1 MSTQLRVGI
10 QGWGSEGD
18 IRPLIALAGR
28 LRREGHAPQLVVS
41 PIDGAEY
48 QPLCRRLDVPLRV
61 VPEKMR
67 FSLDRL
73 TRDANSSDLSR
84 LSRAVM
90 DLGFFP
96 YLDAMFAAAIELSS
110 SSDIMVGGSV
120 SWYVKA
126 AALKTG
132 IPFVNVDFYPGM
144 VPSRQVPPAGLG
156 DWGWFNS
163 VRWMALRVLFDLA
176 FRKAPARFFAEKGL
190 PPIRHAIPDALF
202 SEQLNL
208 HAASP
213 AFCPPA
219 PDWPAI
225 HQVCGEFVLP
235 EEHDAWEPSPSL
247 RAFLEGGERPVLLSL
262 GSMEHMAPERARS
275 ILLGAARQSGVRAII
290 QTKREG
296 HDEGQDG
303 NLYFVSWVPHRAVVP
318 HCAAVVHHGGAGT
331 THAVLR
337 AGRPAVVLPFIP
349 EQTLWAR
356 RLEQVGA
363 ADRFISFWKATPE
376 RVAARIRQAVES
388 DSLRLAAASLAAAM
402 QKEDGTGAAVRLLEA
417 LSTSQVDAGSSVR
430 DTP

>member
-1 MSTQLRVGI
+1 MGI
-10 QGWGSEGD
+10 QAWGSEGD

-28 LRREGHAPQLVVS
+28 LRRAGHAPQLVLS
-41 PIDGAEY
+41 PIDGGEY
-48 QPLCRRLDVPLRV
+48 RPLCRSLDVPLRV
-61 VPEKMR
+61 VPETMD
-67 FSLDRL
+67 FSLERL
-73 TRDANSSDLSR
+73 TRDAKSSNFSR

-96 YLDAMFAAAIELSS
+96 YLEAMYGAALELSS
-110 SSDIMVGGSV
+110 SSDIIVGGSA

-144 VPSRQVPPAGLG
+144 VPSRQVPPLGLG
-156 DWGWFNS
+156 DWGSFNS
-163 VRWMALRVLFDLA
+163 VRWVALRLLFDLA
-176 FRKAPARFFAEKGL
+176 FRRAPARFFAEKGL

-219 PDWPAI
+219 PDWTAI

-235 EEHDAWEPSPSL
+235 EEHDVWEPSPPL
-247 RAFLEGGERPVLLSL
+247 RAFLESGERPVLLSL

-275 ILLGAARQSGVRAII
+275 ILIGAARQAKVRAII

-296 HDEGQDG
+296 SVEGQDG
-303 NLYFVSWVPHRAVVP
+303 SVYFVSWVPHRHVVP

-349 EQTLWAR
+349 EQKLWAR

-363 ADRFISFWKATPE
+363 ADKFISFWKATPE
-376 RVAARIRQAVES
+376 KVAARIRQAVGSE
-388 DSLRLAAASLAAAM
+388 SLRLAATSLGTAM
-402 QKEDGTGAAVRLLEA
+402 EKEDGTGAAVHLLEV
-417 LSTSQVDAGSSVR
+417 LSTRQFDAGSR
-430 DTP
+430 A